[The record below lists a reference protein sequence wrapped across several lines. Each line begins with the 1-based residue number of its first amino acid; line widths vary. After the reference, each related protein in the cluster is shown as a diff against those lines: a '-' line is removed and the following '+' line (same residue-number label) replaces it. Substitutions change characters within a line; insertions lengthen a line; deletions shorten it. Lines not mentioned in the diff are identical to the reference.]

1 MRQRLGD
8 AASVYLVEAY
18 LKTYKRREAPWT
30 NNIVLTTAS
39 HRPPRPLR
47 DHPRAYPGSPHVS
60 PATPCNRRELV
71 RFHSRSTQLARSSLV
86 PHDGKEPPGMDLRMS
101 VYR

>member
-8 AASVYLVEAY
+8 AASVCLAEAY
-18 LKTYKRREAPWT
+18 LKTYKRREAPWI

-39 HRPPRPLR
+39 HRPPRPPR
-47 DHPRAYPGSPHVS
+47 DRRRAYPESPHVL

-71 RFHSRSTQLARSSLV
+71 GFQSSSTSLSRPSLV
-86 PHDGKEPPGMDLRMS
+86 LHDGKEPLGMDLRMS